1 MFAGAVWSIEEP
13 IMKNSELRIS
23 AIRERAAASQ
33 LNQYGEQYLVDLIS
47 LVDTQVGPDADTV
60 VEFGT
65 GVSTLILSEALS
77 QRNQTAGTA
86 PVLLSIHHVGDRQ
99 REVASALHC
108 WPFLHLRTHELSS
121 TMESRVEAGFDYATS
136 PYLLHRWVDLA
147 YVGGAVRANCVLAI
161 VPILKDGGSI
171 ILNQAEHQGHQ
182 FLDGYFERAYGTAI
196 DHRLA
201 IVGELSWAGVAATV
215 ATAQAGT
222 PGSKSAGADFR
233 GTAELPKK
241 LGNNQIVW
249 STRRASVDS
258 GAAAAISAT

>member
-1 MFAGAVWSIEEP
+1 M
-13 IMKNSELRIS
+13 RS
-23 AIRERAAASQ
+23 AKGGCFPAQ
-33 LNQYGEQYLVDLIS
+33 PYGEQYLVDLIS

-108 WPFLHLRTHELSS
+108 WPLLHLRTHGLSS
-121 TMESRVEAGFDYATS
+121 AMESRAEAGFDYATS

-147 YVGGAVRANCVLAI
+147 YVGGAVWANFVLAI

-182 FLDGYFERAYGTAI
+182 FLDGYFEQVKVRGCFKVYARPKVPGLNLTR
-196 DHRLA
+196 RLSQQTLG
-201 IVGELSWAGVAATV
+201 ILRVIQGGQAA
-215 ATAQAGT
+215 AEAAGT
-222 PGSKSAGADFR
+222 RS
-233 GTAELPKK
+233 
-241 LGNNQIVW
+241 
-249 STRRASVDS
+249 SVER
-258 GAAAAISAT
+258 

>member
-47 LVDTQVGPDADTV
+47 LVDTQLGPDADTV

-108 WPFLHLRTHELSS
+108 WPFLQLRTHGLSS
-121 TMESRVEAGFDYATS
+121 AMESRAEADFDYATS
-136 PYLLHRWVDLA
+136 PYLLHGWVDLA

-182 FLDGYFERAYGTAI
+182 FLDGYFEQVKVRGCFKVYARPKVPGLNLTR
-196 DHRLA
+196 RLSQQTLG
-201 IVGELSWAGVAATV
+201 ILRVIQGGQAA
-215 ATAQAGT
+215 AEAAGT
-222 PGSKSAGADFR
+222 RS
-233 GTAELPKK
+233 
-241 LGNNQIVW
+241 
-249 STRRASVDS
+249 SVER
-258 GAAAAISAT
+258 